1 VKQLTGKKE
10 TPAVQQFQVPLK
22 VSADVPKQP
31 LTVQIQK
38 APETIPEEEKKTGH
52 QQAERVLSISDD
64 EKLKVGRTR

>member
-1 VKQLTGKKE
+1 
-10 TPAVQQFQVPLK
+10 VPLK

-52 QQAERVLSISDD
+52 QQAEKVLSISDD